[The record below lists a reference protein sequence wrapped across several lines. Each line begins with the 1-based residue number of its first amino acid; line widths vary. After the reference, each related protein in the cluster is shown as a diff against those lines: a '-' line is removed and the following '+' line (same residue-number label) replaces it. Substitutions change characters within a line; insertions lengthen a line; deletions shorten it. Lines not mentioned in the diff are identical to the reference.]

1 MSSMVERTCCWRARA
16 GVGRVIVRTLV
27 IPSSVFSS
35 IEDMIDALSDVF
47 ASANTSWNDWI
58 EVGRTECEALLR
70 RGLRMRFSDLEG
82 TKQRFVSQQL
92 RNKVGGRS
100 DFLHREEIFVFSV
113 NGNRDSRAQSVEI
126 EL

>member
-1 MSSMVERTCCWRARA
+1 VRSFVEARIA
-16 GVGRVIVRTLV
+16 Y
-27 IPSSVFSS
+27 
-35 IEDMIDALSDVF
+35 
-47 ASANTSWNDWI
+47 
-58 EVGRTECEALLR
+58 ALLR
-70 RGLRMRFSDLEG
+70 SGRNE
-82 TKQRFVSQQL
+82 TTFVSQQL